1 MSLKGLTVICKNPFG
16 IVEVE
21 YLPTTDFNMNT
32 FDLRSDDGV
41 FTGVLGNNRAF
52 YKAPLAKI
60 QKSLDGSIEET
71 PQGDVLKYGVQ
82 GAILEDTASV
92 ANELRNMKQYRY
104 ILKIKDDEGRV
115 RILGTIENPCRFNF
129 SFIKS
134 DSGNSYNISWS
145 TTTPS
150 QILFA

>member
-16 IVEVE
+16 IIEVE
-21 YLPTTDFNMNT
+21 YLPTTDFNMST

-71 PQGDVLKYGVQ
+71 PQGDILKYGVQ
-82 GAILEDTASV
+82 GVILEDTPSV
-92 ANELRNMKQYRY
+92 DNELRKMKQYRY
-104 ILKIKDDEGRV
+104 I
-115 RILGTIENPCRFNF
+115 
-129 SFIKS
+129 
-134 DSGNSYNISWS
+134 
-145 TTTPS
+145 
-150 QILFA
+150 

>member
-1 MSLKGLTVICKNPFG
+1 MSLQGLNIICKNPFG

-21 YLPTTDFNMNT
+21 YLPTTFFNMST
-32 FDLRSDDGV
+32 FDLRQSGGT
-41 FTGVLGNNRAF
+41 FTGVLGNTQAF
-52 YKAPLAKI
+52 FKAPLAKI
-60 QKSLDGSIEET
+60 QKSLDGSIDET

-92 ANELRNMKQYRY
+92 ASELREMKQYRY

-134 DSGNSYNISWS
+134 DSGNSYQISWS

-150 QILFA
+150 QILFT